1 MATDEQL
8 LTDFVKGDE
17 GAYAQLVSRYQQEL
31 FGFLQ
36 RFVGDSAAADDLFQ
50 ETFMQ
55 VYRSAATFDV
65 SRRLRPWVYTI
76 ASNKAR
82 DYLRAN
88 LRRTVQSLDGAS
100 NNDSQQAT
108 LLDVMEASEDSA
120 PERLIQAED
129 AETVRRIV
137 SRMPQ
142 IYREVLLLSY
152 FQRFAYK
159 QISEMLGVP
168 LGTVK
173 SRLHAALACFAE
185 LWEARHGPKTR
196 TGF

>member
-8 LTDFVKGDE
+8 LGDFVKGDE

-36 RFVGDSAAADDLFQ
+36 RYIGDAAVADDLFQ
-50 ETFMQ
+50 ETFIQ
-55 VYRSAATFDV
+55 VFRSAAGFDT
-65 SRRLRPWVYTI
+65 SRRLRPWIFTI
-76 ASNKAR
+76 AANKVR

-88 LRRTVQSLDGAS
+88 QRRATYSLDSAGAG
-100 NNDSQQAT
+100 NTQQVT
-108 LLDVMEASEDSA
+108 LLDVMESSEQSVPDS
-120 PERLIQAED
+120 LMQAED
-129 AETVRRIV
+129 AQTVRKIV
-137 SRMPQ
+137 SQLPSA
-142 IYREVLLLSY
+142 YREVLLLSY

-159 QISEMLGVP
+159 QIAEMLGIP

-185 LWEARHGPKTR
+185 LWEAGHNGKTR
-196 TGF
+196 TGS